1 MVCSCFC
8 LCCFVATSPRK
19 RDEVDRYSGSHAR
32 FGEARRTRRYGALAQ
47 VEPPG
52 ERQADRVERQVDFQR
67 ELRTTG
73 DGDRLAE
80 AARDQIAAARADRAD
95 ESKRSPTLDAGGLQG
110 ERAAGFAGASCLAKI
125 LFAENRRDHPVS
137 R

>member
-1 MVCSCFC
+1 MACSCF
-8 LCCFVATSPRK
+8 CCFVATPPRK
-19 RDEVDRYSGSHAR
+19 RDEVNRYSRSHAR
-32 FGEARRTRRYGALAQ
+32 FGEARRTRRHGALAQ

-80 AARDQIAAARADRAD
+80 AARDQVAAAGADRPD
-95 ESKRSPTLDAGGLQG
+95 ESERRTTLDAGDLQG
-110 ERAAGFAGASCLAKI
+110 ERPAGFALALCLVKVF
-125 LFAENRRDHPVS
+125 LAED
-137 R
+137 